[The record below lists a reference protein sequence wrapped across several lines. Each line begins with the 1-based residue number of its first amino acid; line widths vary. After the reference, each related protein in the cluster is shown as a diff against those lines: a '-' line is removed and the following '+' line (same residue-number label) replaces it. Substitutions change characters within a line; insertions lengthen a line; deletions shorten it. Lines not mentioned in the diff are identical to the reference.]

1 MAKIQR
7 KTSIRG
13 SKAFYYSNSKK
24 LPTFFLTFEKAPFL
38 PKISKKG
45 NGRKKGSLIKK
56 KQTYKPVKKQNIVK
70 KIKEKCQ
77 QNC

>member
-1 MAKIQR
+1 
-7 KTSIRG
+7 
-13 SKAFYYSNSKK
+13 
-24 LPTFFLTFEKAPFL
+24 LPTLFLTFEKSPFL

-45 NGRKKGSLIKK
+45 NGRKKGSVIKK
-56 KQTYKPVKKQNIVK
+56 KQTYKPVKKQKIIK